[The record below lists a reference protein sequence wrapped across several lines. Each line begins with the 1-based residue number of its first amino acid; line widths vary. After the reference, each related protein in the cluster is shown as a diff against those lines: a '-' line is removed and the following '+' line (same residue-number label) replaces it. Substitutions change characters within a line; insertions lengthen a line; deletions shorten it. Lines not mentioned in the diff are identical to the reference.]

1 MTQQGDA
8 VAGKLATEKVGIKGY
23 LAFFLTIIFFSGVF
37 SGTDSWWRVFDF
49 SVLNGSFGQLP
60 GANGATTNL
69 LPNVV
74 MAFVIIQALK
84 ITGLLDWV
92 GHICEPVM
100 ALWGLPGEAAT
111 VLLAALMS
119 MGGAVGVAAS
129 LATAGALTGHDVT
142 VLLPAMYLMG
152 NPVQNVGR
160 CLGTAEVNAK
170 YYPHIITVCVIN
182 ALLSIWVMQLIV

>member
-1 MTQQGDA
+1 MTTQVRKNVMDMFIDGA
-8 VAGKLATEKVGIKGY
+8 RRG
-23 LAFFLTIIFFSGVF
+23 FTI
-37 SGTDSWWRVFDF
+37 
-49 SVLNGSFGQLP
+49 
-60 GANGATTNL
+60 ATTNL

-142 VLLPAMYLMG
+142 VLVPAMYLMG